1 MWYRQRNTR
10 WSVDYPRLRRSVTGG
25 VSLAVPAVVVGSTA
39 AHCGMSR
46 AFVNE
51 DAGPPERRPDYDLPA
66 RDAADFEVA
75 AARALL
81 EGARAGDTVGA
92 EDATGYRWGDPHLVP
107 HVRHWLTVA
116 RQERDDRLEQ
126 LAERYLRAAGETA

>member
-1 MWYRQRNTR
+1 MLYRQRNTR

-25 VSLAVPAVVVGSTA
+25 VSLAGPAVVVGSAA

-92 EDATGYRWGDPHLVP
+92 EDATGYRWGDSHLVP